1 MRNDF
6 VDNVIRAEALALSPV
21 SAAEMLDL
29 AAAEHAIVRTMTDH
43 GGADGCAAALAQEF
57 GDHPE
62 VAADRMRW
70 ASGVVRSLFR

>member
-6 VDNVIRAEALALSPV
+6 VDNVTRAGALALSPV
-21 SAAEMLDL
+21 SAAERLDR
-29 AAAEHAIVRTMTDH
+29 AAAEYAIVRAMTDH

-62 VAADRMRW
+62 TAADRMRW
-70 ASGVVRSLFR
+70 ASGVVSALYR